1 MCIGIYIYDLVY
13 LGKPQCICNI
23 RLIYFKTFINYFKL
37 YLKIAKMSLEIQ
49 VQFTFREHTY
59 GQIKSV
65 VFYDNENVVIIRLG
79 GRPYFRLYTSPYK
92 DYFCN

>member
-1 MCIGIYIYDLVY
+1 
-13 LGKPQCICNI
+13 
-23 RLIYFKTFINYFKL
+23 
-37 YLKIAKMSLEIQ
+37 MSLEIQ

-59 GQIKSV
+59 GQIKSG

-79 GRPYFRLYTSPYK
+79 GRPYFRIYSPYK

>member
-1 MCIGIYIYDLVY
+1 
-13 LGKPQCICNI
+13 
-23 RLIYFKTFINYFKL
+23 
-37 YLKIAKMSLEIQ
+37 MSLEIQ

-65 VFYDNENVVIIRLG
+65 VFYDNENAVIIRLG

>member
-1 MCIGIYIYDLVY
+1 
-13 LGKPQCICNI
+13 
-23 RLIYFKTFINYFKL
+23 
-37 YLKIAKMSLEIQ
+37 MSLEIQ
-49 VQFTFREHTY
+49 VHFTFREHTY

-92 DYFCN
+92 LKIISVINLFCKIYFKIIIHDIFLIRL